1 MAYLATIVRC
11 HHRFEGL
18 SWVFYDTA
26 YRRRAA
32 KQKDLN
38 WSVIDPLLFKSIFT
52 GKAKETTRC
61 IHCLSEEHTTE
72 HCPSAYGPLLQ
83 LTRDASVNLA
93 ASLYSKPTPS
103 YQAHPSYPTTAKVCT
118 LFNSNAGPRCTY
130 GKFSHTC
137 KLCGHLHP
145 KANCLIWTSNSGK
158 RPSPF
163 PYHSASMPSISSLQ
177 DTNP

>member
-1 MAYLATIVRC
+1 MAYLATTVRC

-38 WSVIDPLLFKSIFT
+38 WSVIDSSLFNSIFT
-52 GKAKETTRC
+52 GKAKATTRC

-103 YQAHPSYPTTAKVCT
+103 YQAT
-118 LFNSNAGPRCTY
+118 LPLQKFAACSTPNAGPRCTY
-130 GKFSHTC
+130 GKNCKFSHTC
-137 KLCGHLHP
+137 KLCGRFHP
-145 KANCLIWTSNSGK
+145 KANCPIWTSPHSLT
-158 RPSPF
+158 S
-163 PYHSASMPSISSLQ
+163 HSASMPSISSL
-177 DTNP
+177 